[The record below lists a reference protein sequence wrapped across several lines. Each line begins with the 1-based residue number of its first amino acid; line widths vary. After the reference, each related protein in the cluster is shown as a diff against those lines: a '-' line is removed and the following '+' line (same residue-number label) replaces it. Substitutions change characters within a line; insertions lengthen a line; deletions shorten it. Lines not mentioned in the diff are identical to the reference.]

1 MRKESDL
8 KTGIVC
14 KALEEKKGQEIRVID
29 ISEISTLADYFV
41 IVNGGNERQV
51 QTLFDAVDEA
61 MSKAGFEPRQTEGK
75 NPTMWLLLDYNDVV
89 VHILNEEGRKFY
101 DLEHLWRDGKDI
113 PYREFMTDDPETE

>member
-1 MRKESDL
+1 MRKESDV
-8 KTGIVC
+8 KCSIIC
-14 KALEEKKGQEIRVID
+14 KALDEKKGQEIRVIE
-29 ISEISTLADYFV
+29 IGEISTLADYFV
-41 IVNGGNERQV
+41 IVTGSNERQV

-101 DLEHLWRDGKDI
+101 DLEHIWRDGKDI
-113 PYREFMTDDPETE
+113 PYTDFLAEEDAE